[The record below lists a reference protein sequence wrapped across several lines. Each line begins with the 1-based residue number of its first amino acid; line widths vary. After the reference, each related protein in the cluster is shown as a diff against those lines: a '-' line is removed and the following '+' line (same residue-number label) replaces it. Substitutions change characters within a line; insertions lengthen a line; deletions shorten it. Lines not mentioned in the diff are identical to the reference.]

1 MTVKFCLGVQNEAGQ
16 SLIELCKENT
26 LVIANTLSQQHKRQ
40 TYTWIPPNGEDQN
53 EMNYVIFLKMKI
65 EKLCIVSKNKM
76 WHSLWLIMS
85 SFLKNSDLN

>member
-16 SLIELCKENT
+16 SLIELCKKNT
-26 LVIANTLSQQHKRQ
+26 LVIANTLSQQKRQ
-40 TYTWIPPNGEDQN
+40 TYTWISPNGEDQN
-53 EMNYVIFLKMKI
+53 ETNYVIFFQMKM